1 MNGGIRLGT
10 VRGVEVV
17 ADASAVV
24 LALLFGAVVFVDLL
38 TRELVASNE
47 RGLVLASIAGVM
59 IVVCILT
66 HEAAHA
72 VVATRSGQNVLGIR
86 IFMFGGY
93 SVIEGRPT
101 PMQEFRI
108 AIAGPATSIGLG
120 LVFWVLTLVLSG
132 DDIVATARALALA
145 NIAIGL
151 FNLFPGF
158 PLDGGRVLRGLIAS
172 RGGDRVGATR
182 AVASIGRYTG
192 WAVMAVGFLLVI
204 SRQGSGLFWLVAGWF
219 LAATAVQTGR
229 REELTQMFDG
239 STASDIMHPT
249 FDAVPSK
256 MHIDRMVELFGMGP
270 QMRTQIVHRNGHV
283 VGVIG
288 HKEIEV
294 LAPARWIS
302 TPVERVMTE
311 IGPADL
317 VDADE
322 PLESLMLRPP
332 GPSRR
337 AVVVRDGTVIGVI
350 EAADLGYHLEAS
362 RQ

>member
-24 LALLFGAVVFVDLL
+24 LALLFGTVVFVDLL
-38 TRELVASNE
+38 TRELVSSNE
-47 RGLVLASIAGVM
+47 RGLVLATIAGVL
-59 IVVCILT
+59 IVICILA

-72 VVATRSGQNVLGIR
+72 IVAIRNGQHVLGIR

-108 AIAGPATSIGLG
+108 AIAGPATSILFG
-120 LVFWVLTLVLSG
+120 LVFWMLTLVLPG
-132 DDIVATARALALA
+132 DDLIATARALALA

-172 RGGDRVGATR
+172 RGGDCIAATR

-192 WAVMAVGFLLVI
+192 WAVMLVGVLLLVA
-204 SRQGSGLFWLVAGWF
+204 QEGAGLFWLVAGWF
-219 LAATAVQTGR
+219 LAGTAVQTGR
-229 REELTQMFDG
+229 REELTQLFDG
-239 STASDIMHPT
+239 TTAADVMHT
-249 FDAVPSK
+249 TADAVPSA
-256 MHIDRMVELFGMGP
+256 MHIEQMVDLYGMGP
-270 QMRTQIVHRNGHV
+270 EMRTQVVEKNGRV
-283 VGVIG
+283 VGVVG
-288 HKEIEV
+288 QTEIDS
-294 LAPARWIS
+294 LSPARWIS

-311 IGPADL
+311 IGPGDI

-322 PLESLMLRPP
+322 PLETLMLRPP

-337 AVVVRDGTVIGVI
+337 AVVVRKGTVVGVI
-350 EAADLGYHLEAS
+350 ESTDLGYHLES
-362 RQ
+362 T